1 MPRPRIDLDIEE
13 ARKIHREFRFLA
25 MVSFATLGVGTI
37 VFRSIENWRW
47 IDSFYFSAV
56 SLTTVGYGDI
66 TPKSDTGKL
75 FAVFYLFIG
84 IGIIAAFINNL
95 VKNQAAKRRIKE
107 HEQENNKTK

>member
-1 MPRPRIDLDIEE
+1 MQKPKIQMDIEE

-25 MVSFATLGVGTI
+25 LLSIITLVFGTI
-37 VFRSIENWRW
+37 VFRTLEKWSWL
-47 IDSFYFSAV
+47 DSFYFSSV

-66 TPKSDTGKL
+66 TPTTDKGKL

-84 IGIIAAFINNL
+84 IGIIAALINNL

-107 HEQENNKTK
+107 HEQENN